1 MATSTNQRDYDI
13 ARILADYERRISFLE
28 RRALESARPDAYQVV
43 QGSDQSVTS
52 SIVLANSSIVV
63 PVEGRTLINLE
74 VRYQSAAGGGGIR
87 WGWATSGSLTLLG
100 RGITAAGSGTAGSP
114 QDTQEMYW
122 RNWLTLGGVP
132 VVNQFNTSATN
143 RISEVLLVEG
153 SGTLTFQFA
162 QQVSTG
168 VATIVFSDSYA
179 LVTRVAS

>member
-1 MATSTNQRDYDI
+1 MATTTLPRDYDV
-13 ARILADYERRISFLE
+13 ARMLADYERRIAVLE
-28 RRALESARPDAYQVV
+28 RKALENARADAYQVV
-43 QGSDQSVTS
+43 QGADQTVTS

-63 PVEGRTLINLE
+63 PVEGRTKIDLE

-87 WGWATSGSLTLLG
+87 WGWATGGSVTLLG

-122 RNWLTLGGVP
+122 RNWLTLSGVP
-132 VVNQFNTSATN
+132 TVNQFNTSATN

-168 VATIVFSDSYA
+168 VATTVFSDSYA